1 MEKDA
6 IKKGILYLLIITF
19 EVILLIGL
27 PCLIFILTFSAPGN
41 SMSVPTA
48 RDFFTRKYIQVADFK
63 VPAGTDGIEEWF
75 RLDQPPSELAE
86 NIRAGSDGYHDYEV
100 REYPNGTLLVTVRED
115 GKVQTVATLLET
127 TGHSLDPD
135 YEGAEYRYRLL
146 GSEIEIQDSPR
157 SMVFPYGLVDHNH
170 IGETLRLGCSYE
182 TGYFIAEF
190 EAFYRYFIACYPEYL
205 SENDLEL
212 EGDCLTLKG
221 KLIGRPQRVDVIQL
235 HITPREEGAGYLLRV
250 EEVQAQTAV

>member
-1 MEKDA
+1 MMRGK
-6 IKKGILYLLIITF
+6 LIHIGLITF
-19 EVILLIGL
+19 GIIALAALLFCLFFLGMGGSL
-27 PCLIFILTFSAPGN
+27 PGPLNHIA
-41 SMSVPTA
+41 V
-48 RDFFTRKYIQVADFK
+48 RDSFTDEIVRIADFEVSMEPSDK
-63 VPAGTDGIEEWF
+63 TIF

-100 REYPNGTLLVTVRED
+100 REYPNGTMLVTVRED

-157 SMVFPYGLVDHNH
+157 SIVFPYGLVDH

-182 TGYFIAEF
+182 TGYSVAEF
-190 EAFYRYFIACYPEYL
+190 EAFYRYFIECYPEYL
-205 SENDLEL
+205 SDDDLTIEEDTL
-212 EGDCLTLKG
+212 ILGKRFIRPEDDITAIRCTITDSPDGD
-221 KLIGRPQRVDVIQL
+221 
-235 HITPREEGAGYLLRV
+235 GYRLRLSVV
-250 EEVQAQTAV
+250 E